1 MKSIKLHANM
11 HFGSVLFQFP
21 NPVKGI
27 DYIIVHTG
35 ATKLSSEVGPPYLFT
50 IFRGGLPYLC
60 TMYDLMILR
69 IILVNFSR
77 SIEGG
82 TSEDNFFGSHGTL
95 S

>member
-35 ATKLSSEVGPPYLFT
+35 ATKEVVVRGGPPSVDKVMKKSTRF
-50 IFRGGLPYLC
+50 
-60 TMYDLMILR
+60 
-69 IILVNFSR
+69 
-77 SIEGG
+77 
-82 TSEDNFFGSHGTL
+82 
-95 S
+95 